1 MQRGFDIGCNT
12 IGCRIFRFYG
22 TEKQRVIHPKELTVR
37 GVALKVIKDIV

>member
-1 MQRGFDIGCNT
+1 MQRGFDIVRNT